1 MGNQEQLK
9 WRGGFIVEFSRIKG
23 VVIAASLENRTTDG
37 AHYINIRIKDDSGEE
52 LCFEHVLVPTQI
64 DTCLTETNA
73 VDLLCYNKG
82 RPDITVYAALISDDL
97 VIDFGIADNL
107 SRAYMVKR
115 KQQITFATI
124 CIISIVGIVV
134 SPVFLYG
141 ILSLKKTFT
150 SIIPVEMEREE
161 AINHA
166 HAQVGK

>member
-1 MGNQEQLK
+1 MGNQEQIKL
-9 WRGGFIVEFSRIKG
+9 RGGFSVEFSRIKG
-23 VVIAASLENRTTDG
+23 VVVAASLENRTTDG
-37 AHYINIRIKDDSGEE
+37 AHYKIVRIKDESGEE
-52 LCFEHVLVPTQI
+52 LCFEHLLVPTQI
-64 DTCLTETNA
+64 DTCLKEDNM

-107 SRAYMVKR
+107 NRAYMAKR
-115 KQQITFATI
+115 KQQKTFAII
-124 CIISIVGIVV
+124 CLISIIGIVV

-150 SIIPVEMEREE
+150 AIIPSEMEREE

-166 HAQVGK
+166 QAQVE